1 LILQVKE
8 RKKSG
13 GSMRIS
19 IIGVGYVGLVTGA
32 CFAETG
38 NDVICID
45 IDEEKIE
52 NLKNGII
59 PIYEPHLEELVKN
72 NLKEGRLHF
81 TTKIKDAVD
90 HGLIVFIC
98 VNTPQDED
106 GSADL
111 QFVKR
116 VADDIGQH
124 IEKYRIIVVKSTVP
138 VGTCEMVRDTIAQKL
153 SERGVD
159 IPFDIASNP
168 EFLKEGVAVDDC
180 MKPERVVVGVEHSRV
195 EEIMRELYA
204 PFTRT
209 GAPFLVMDIR
219 SSEMTKYTANSM
231 LATRISFMNQIAMI
245 CERLGADVMMV
256 MRGIGSDSRIG
267 PKFLFPGVGF
277 GGSCFPKDV
286 RALIKTAQEYGYNPS
301 ILEQV
306 MHINEEQRAV
316 FTKKIE
322 SYYNNDIK
330 GKTFAVWGLA
340 FKPNTDDMREAP
352 SVYIIDRLTRG
363 GAFCNLFD
371 PKAMGAAS
379 KILEGNNNIR
389 FGKNQ
394 YEVLEGVDGLILVT
408 EWLSFREPDFERM
421 KTLMKEHIIFDGR
434 NQYNPKSMA
443 RYGFKY
449 ICIGRPNV

>member
-1 LILQVKE
+1 
-8 RKKSG
+8 
-13 GSMRIS
+13 MRIS
-19 IIGVGYVGLVTGA
+19 VIGVGYVGLVTGA

-38 NDVICID
+38 NDVICMD
-45 IDEEKIE
+45 IDEKKIE
-52 NLKNGII
+52 NLKQGII

-72 NLKEGRLHF
+72 NLKEGRLCF
-81 TTKIKDAVD
+81 TTDIKEAVN
-90 HGLIVFIC
+90 HGLIVFIS

-111 QFVKR
+111 QYVKR
-116 VADDIGQH
+116 VAGDIGRI
-124 IEKYRIIVVKSTVP
+124 IEKYRIVIVKSTVP
-138 VGTCEMVRDTIAQKL
+138 VGTCEMVKDTITEEL
-153 SERGVD
+153 TRRGVD

-180 MKPERVVVGVEHSRV
+180 MKPERVVVGVEHGRV
-195 EEIMRELYA
+195 EEILRELYA

-209 GAPFLVMDIR
+209 GAPFLVMDVR

-231 LATRISFMNQIAMI
+231 LATRISFMNQIATI
-245 CERLGADVMMV
+245 CEKLGADVMMV

-286 RALIKTAQEYGYNPS
+286 RALIKTAQNYGYDPS
-301 ILEQV
+301 ILEKV
-306 MHINEEQRAV
+306 MEINEEQRIA
-316 FTKKIE
+316 FTGRIE
-322 SYYNNDIK
+322 AYYDNDVK
-330 GKTFAVWGLA
+330 GKTFAIWGLA

-352 SVYIIDRLTRG
+352 SVYIVDKLTRG

-371 PKAMGAAS
+371 PKAAEVAS
-379 KILEGNNNIR
+379 KIFEGNPNIK

-394 YEVLEGVDGLILVT
+394 YEVLEDVDGLILVT

-421 KTLMKEHIIFDGR
+421 KGLMKEHVIFDGR
-434 NQYNPKSMA
+434 NQYNPKTIA
-443 RYGFKY
+443 RQGFKY
-449 ICIGRPNV
+449 VCIGRPMAELR